1 MKIVAVIPARLNS
14 NRLHNKL
21 LRDICGKTLIRRT
34 YEATKDSNLFDN
46 VLVVTNSEEIV
57 VELQNNKIS
66 YLFDE
71 NEYETGTDRIA
82 AVAHEIDADIIINV
96 QGDEP
101 FVRSNTIESIINVFK
116 NNLDNSI
123 KIVSV
128 MTPIKDD
135 LELNNPNNVK
145 VITDMSNNAVY
156 FSRYPIP
163 LKKNINTSIA
173 HKHVGI
179 YAFRKDILLKFSK
192 LNISDLEASEKIEA
206 LRLVENNIKIK
217 MINSKDLFI
226 GIDTEEDLQK
236 AIKFFSEKENL

>member
-14 NRLHNKL
+14 TRLHNKL

-163 LKKNINTSIA
+163 FKKNINTSIA

-192 LNISDLEASEKIEA
+192 LNISDLEVSEKIEA
-206 LRLVENNIKIK
+206 LRLVENDIKIK

-236 AIKFFSEKENL
+236 AIKFFCEKDNL